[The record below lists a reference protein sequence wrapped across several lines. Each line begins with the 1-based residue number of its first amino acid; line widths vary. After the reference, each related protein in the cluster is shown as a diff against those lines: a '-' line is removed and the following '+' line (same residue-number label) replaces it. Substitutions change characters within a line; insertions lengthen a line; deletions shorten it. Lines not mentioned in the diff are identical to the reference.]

1 MKWHNVFFV
10 ALSSALLL
18 STTIQANEAVS
29 IDYKFGNNTGVNLA
43 SVSGRLSISHFSD
56 SRIDIAA
63 EAIGMDGQAPVMLAD
78 SSASELMQSA
88 FEQAFVASGVTLGVT
103 LTEGEASFS
112 LAGNLIE
119 MKLTQSEVGLR
130 VLIRCE
136 LTLRQ
141 GSRNAWQNVVFSQ
154 IQSDNTDI
162 KVAISRGLDR
172 LISEL
177 FADSYFLMELG
188 IL

>member
-1 MKWHNVFFV
+1 MKWHKVFFV
-10 ALSSALLL
+10 ALSSALLM
-18 STTIQANEAVS
+18 STTIHANEAVS

-43 SVSGRLSISHFSD
+43 SVSGRLSISDFSD
-56 SRIDIAA
+56 SRIGIGAD
-63 EAIGMDGQAPVMLAD
+63 AIELDGQPPVMLAD
-78 SSASELMQSA
+78 SFVSVLIKSA
-88 FEQAFVASGVTLGVT
+88 FEQAFVASGVTM
-103 LTEGEASFS
+103 TEGEASFS

-119 MKLTQSEVGLR
+119 MKLTQSEAGLR

-154 IQSDNTDI
+154 VQSDNTDI
-162 KVAISRGLDR
+162 KITIGRGLDR

-188 IL
+188 IF

>member
-18 STTIQANEAVS
+18 SSTTYANESVS
-29 IDYKFGNNTGVNLA
+29 IDYTFGNNTGVDLT
-43 SVSGRLSISHFSD
+43 SVSGRLSISQFSD
-56 SRIDIAA
+56 SRIDIGA
-63 EAIGMDGQAPVMLAD
+63 EAIELDGQAPVLLTD
-78 SSASELMQSA
+78 TEVSELIQNA
-88 FEQAFVASGVTLGVT
+88 FAQAFVASGVALA
-103 LTEGEASFS
+103 EGEASFS

-119 MKLTQSEVGLR
+119 MKLTQSEAGLR

-154 IQSDNTDI
+154 VQSDNTDI
-162 KVAISRGLDR
+162 KITISRGLDR

-188 IL
+188 IF

>member
-1 MKWHNVFFV
+1 
-10 ALSSALLL
+10 
-18 STTIQANEAVS
+18 
-29 IDYKFGNNTGVNLA
+29 
-43 SVSGRLSISHFSD
+43 
-56 SRIDIAA
+56 
-63 EAIGMDGQAPVMLAD
+63 MLAD

-188 IL
+188 IF

>member
-18 STTIQANEAVS
+18 SSTTYANEPVS
-29 IDYKFGNNTGVNLA
+29 IDYTFGNNTGVDLT
-43 SVSGRLSISHFSD
+43 SVSGRLSISQFSD

-63 EAIGMDGQAPVMLAD
+63 EAIELDGQAPVLLTD
-78 SSASELMQSA
+78 TEVSELIQNA
-88 FEQAFVASGVTLGVT
+88 FAQAFVASGVALGVA
-103 LTEGEASFS
+103 LAEGEASFS

-119 MKLTQSEVGLR
+119 MKLTQSEAGLR

-154 IQSDNTDI
+154 VQSDNTDI
-162 KVAISRGLDR
+162 KITISRGLDR

-188 IL
+188 IF